1 MIVLIMELFHPSV
14 FLAMFPYLF
23 ISSFPIFGLILVTK
37 WIANDTK
44 KKRRPF
50 WEFSNRTQIPLY
62 VEGMTS
68 LSILQQRLKIYIIQW
83 NIISTLNAFQK
94 KCALCE
100 DRLPA
105 TSSLNICD
113 NCLKNADCCVGL
125 EKLRD

>member
-1 MIVLIMELFHPSV
+1 MIVLVMELFHPSV

-68 LSILQQRLKIYIIQW
+68 LSYYNNAWKYISYNEISYLPWMRFKKSARYAKTYCQLQVL
-83 NIISTLNAFQK
+83 
-94 KCALCE
+94 
-100 DRLPA
+100 
-105 TSSLNICD
+105 
-113 NCLKNADCCVGL
+113 
-125 EKLRD
+125 